1 MMETFDPMSALQP
14 GAVSASDD
22 GMGLSAGQPMPMER
36 FDQEMPFDEYT
47 L

>member
-1 MMETFDPMSALQP
+1 MTALP
-14 GAVSASDD
+14 SGVSASDD